1 MFHLLNATHAV
12 FALLVEKPQMLFS
25 PMVTAGLTVVC
36 IVAVFIALSGER
48 RRD

>member
-1 MFHLLNATHAV
+1 MVHLLHASHPV
-12 FALLVEKPQMLFS
+12 FAFLVEKPQILFS

-36 IVAVFIALSGER
+36 IVAVFAALSGER